1 MDELPSR
8 PESASGP
15 YFISATASFAE
26 GRPRTLKAGDT
37 FAVFGHDGDATA
49 GPGSAEGV
57 YHRDTRY
64 LSRLGLTIGGVAPI
78 LLGSAVSSDNA
89 MLTCDLS
96 NPALGEGPDALD
108 HGQVHIRRAKFLWDG
123 ACYERL
129 TVRNF
134 SRAPR
139 RINLEIGFG
148 ADFVDLFE
156 VRGTKRA
163 RRGKLEAPR
172 AEGGRV
178 VLAYEGLDRRRRAT
192 EIRFDP
198 APARLGPDRAAYEL
212 DLEPGVVIVIG
223 LVMRCVEGEAQAG
236 SRAEGGAA
244 AKFVEAPEFL
254 DAPGF
259 LNAMC
264 AVRGRLREARAGSA
278 FVESDNE
285 VFNEAMRR
293 AAADLAML
301 ATKTEQGP
309 YPYAGI
315 PWFSTA
321 FGRDGII
328 TGLETLW
335 FAPVLARGVLLYLAA
350 NQATKEDPAA
360 DAEPGKIL
368 HEVRHGEMA
377 LLGEVPFRRYY
388 GSVDSTPLFVM
399 LAGAYFER
407 TGDLATL
414 RALWPNIEAALSWID
429 RYGDAD
435 GDGFVEYGRKN
446 PTGLVNQGWKDSY
459 DSVFHADGT
468 LARGPIALCEVQGY
482 VFAARTAAAWIAAA
496 LGEGARAAELA
507 VQASALRDAFE
518 GAFWDEELG
527 LYVLALDGAK
537 KPCRVRA
544 SNAGHALL
552 AGIASPAHAA
562 TVAASLLDRRF
573 FSGWGIRTVA
583 FGEARYNPMSY
594 HDGSVWPHDNA
605 LIAAGFARYGHRD
618 AAARVMAGLFGA
630 ASHADLRRLPELFC
644 GFARMRHQ
652 GPTDYPVACSPQA
665 WAAGSL
671 PAALA
676 ACLGLGFDQAARA
689 VTFDHPVLPAFLERL
704 HLRNLAIGDAAI
716 DIVLHRAEAGAVAMA
731 VTARRGDIRAVM
743 TS

>member
-1 MDELPSR
+1 M
-8 PESASGP
+8 
-15 YFISATASFAE
+15 
-26 GRPRTLKAGDT
+26 
-37 FAVFGHDGDATA
+37 
-49 GPGSAEGV
+49 
-57 YHRDTRY
+57 
-64 LSRLGLTIGGVAPI
+64 
-78 LLGSAVSSDNA
+78 
-89 MLTCDLS
+89 
-96 NPALGEGPDALD
+96 
-108 HGQVHIRRAKFLWDG
+108 
-123 ACYERL
+123 
-129 TVRNF
+129 
-134 SRAPR
+134 
-139 RINLEIGFG
+139 
-148 ADFVDLFE
+148 
-156 VRGTKRA
+156 
-163 RRGKLEAPR
+163 
-172 AEGGRV
+172 
-178 VLAYEGLDRRRRAT
+178 
-192 EIRFDP
+192 
-198 APARLGPDRAAYEL
+198 
-212 DLEPGVVIVIG
+212 VIVIG
-223 LVMRCVEGEAQAG
+223 LVMRCVEGETEAG
-236 SRAEGGAA
+236 SQAEGGAA
-244 AKFVEAPEFL
+244 PKFLDAPEFL
-254 DAPGF
+254 DA
-259 LNAMC
+259 MC
-264 AVRGRLREARAGSA
+264 AARRRLREAREGSA

-350 NQATKEDPAA
+350 NQATKEDPFA
-360 DAEPGKIL
+360 DAEPG
-368 HEVRHGEMA
+368 RSCTRCGMA
-377 LLGEVPFRRYY
+377 RWRCSARCRSGAITARSIRRRSSSCSPAPISS
-388 GSVDSTPLFVM
+388 GRGISP
-399 LAGAYFER
+399 
-407 TGDLATL
+407 TL

-459 DSVFHADGT
+459 DSIFHADGA
-468 LARGPIALCEVQGY
+468 LAVGPIALCEVQGY
-482 VFAARTAAAWIAAA
+482 VFAARIAAA
-496 LGEGARAAELA
+496 RIAAAVGEGARAAKLGA
-507 VQASALRDAFE
+507 QASALRDAFE
-518 GAFWDEELG
+518 RAFWDEELG

-583 FGEARYNPMSY
+583 LGEARYNPMSY

-605 LIAAGFARYGHRD
+605 LIAAGFGRYGHRD

-689 VTFDHPVLPAFLERL
+689 VTFDHPVLPSFLERL

-716 DIVLHRAEAGAVAMA
+716 DILLHRAEAGAVAMA